1 MQDDPKSTAPQG
13 ETSDAVNLSKQ
24 PTGPMQPVK
33 PAYQQPAPQ
42 AYQQTGPQQTAQ
54 AYQQPAPQ
62 AYQGY
67 QQPAQQAY
75 RNYQQPTQQAQPA
88 YQQPQRQAQ
97 PAYQQQPPRQA
108 QPAYQQPPQQTYR
121 QPAPNYA
128 QPGSG
133 STDFESVVQHL
144 RNRKLRRLGMILI
157 FTWLALIIGLLTLFI
172 GSLATGTSSSF
183 TLTSPSSYSYS
194 SYSSYTVKSSSVDF
208 WTVLMG
214 ILLILFSPIV
224 LLLFEYGGFS
234 HSYEGRRFPSS
245 LFSGTRVFVIIVIPV
260 IALIASKA
268 DLSGLSFNGAN
279 ASGVMAIIGTIM
291 FAVGFLANTILFYI
305 YSFTSAEYNGKGF
318 MVTGLI
324 FAIMQI
330 LGILL
335 FIVAMLIEGI
345 LRLPWWGYIGF
356 GFTLIG
362 LFMQFISYVVGYAPA
377 QSGSSR
383 FGGGPA
389 GGYRS
394 Y

>member
-1 MQDDPKSTAPQG
+1 
-13 ETSDAVNLSKQ
+13 
-24 PTGPMQPVK
+24 MQPVK

-75 RNYQQPTQQAQPA
+75 RNYQQPTQQAQPV

-133 STDFESVVQHL
+133 STDFETVVQHL
-144 RNRKLRRLGMILI
+144 RNRKLKRLGLILI
-157 FTWLALIIGLLTLFI
+157 FAWLALVLGLLTI
-172 GSLATGTSSSF
+172 YIAALATGINATSSV
-183 TLTSPSSYSYS
+183 YGSYS
-194 SYSSYTVKSSSVDF
+194 SYGTVTVSVSPDF
-208 WTVLMG
+208 WAVFLGVLV
-214 ILLILFSPIV
+214 ILFTPIV

-234 HSYEGRRFPSS
+234 FSYEGRRFPSS
-245 LFSGTRVFVIIVIPV
+245 LFSGTRVFVIIVVPV

-268 DLSGLSFNGAN
+268 DLSGLSFNGAST
-279 ASGVMAIIGTIM
+279 AGTLAIIGAIM
-291 FAVGFLANTILFYI
+291 FLVGFVCNTVLFYI
-305 YSFTSAEYNGKGF
+305 YSFTSSQYNGKGF
-318 MVTGLI
+318 MITGLI

-330 LGILL
+330 VGILL
-335 FIVAMLIEGI
+335 YIVAMIIAGVNGI
-345 LRLPWWGYIGF
+345 PWWGYVG
-356 GFTLIG
+356 GGLLLIG
-362 LFMQFISYVVGYAPA
+362 LIIQIISYVVGYAPA
-377 QSGSSR
+377 QSGSSL